1 MRHRLSRRGGWSYQH
16 RRDDLTR
23 GVCADQPVYMLALDD
38 PYPFYAQLRANDPV
52 HRVDGSN
59 FFLVSTWELVNEA
72 VMRPGDFSS
81 NLTASMV
88 LDPDGGVSEFT
99 MAPPGDPG
107 HVLGTADDPVH
118 AIHRKMVLPTVVAK
132 RVRALEP
139 LVNEAVERLWN
150 EGLGADGSI
159 DWVAAM
165 ANRLPMTLVSRLI
178 GLPSVDMEWLVTGA
192 YATAQMLDGAI
203 TPDQLKK
210 AIAAATE
217 LAGYLAEQFAAARK
231 DPGDNLLGD
240 FARHC
245 NARELR
251 PETAVIMLIQLVS
264 AGGESTAGLLGSSAL
279 TLAHREDIAAQLRGN
294 MDLLPAFIEEVVRM
308 ESPFRGHYRHVL
320 ADTELGGVDLAGGSH
335 LLLLWGSANRDP
347 AAFEAPDELRLD
359 RPSGKAHLG
368 FGRGDHF
375 CLGAALA
382 RLEAKTALTRLLS
395 ETRSIRATE
404 PPAWIPSVM
413 VRRLQ
418 KLPLEVEVA

>member
-1 MRHRLSRRGGWSYQH
+1 
-16 RRDDLTR
+16 
-23 GVCADQPVYMLALDD
+23 MLALDD
-38 PYPFYAQLRANDPV
+38 PYPFYARLRETDPV
-52 HRVDGSN
+52 HRVGDSN
-59 FFLVSTWELVNEA
+59 FYLVSTWELVNEA
-72 VMRPGDFSS
+72 VMRPQDFSS

-88 LDPDGGVSEFT
+88 LDPEGGVSEFT
-99 MAPPGDPG
+99 MAGPGDPG
-107 HVLGTADDPVH
+107 HVLGTADDPIH
-118 AIHRKMVLPTVVAK
+118 AVHRKMVLPTVVAK

-139 LVNEAVERLWN
+139 LVTGTVARLWS
-150 EGLGADGSI
+150 EGVGADGSI
-159 DWVAAM
+159 DWVAAI
-165 ANRLPMTLVSRLI
+165 ANQLPMTLVSRLI
-178 GLPSVDMEWLVTGA
+178 GFPPMDMQWLVTGS

-203 TPDQLKK
+203 TPEQLQK

-217 LAGYLAEQFAAARK
+217 MAAYLAEQFAAARK

-245 NARELR
+245 KAGDLK

-279 TLAHREDIAAQLRGN
+279 TLAHREDVAQQLREN
-294 MDLLPAFIEEVVRM
+294 MELLPAFIEEVVRM

-320 ADTELGGVDLAGGSH
+320 ADTTLGGVELPGGSH

-382 RLEAKTALTRLLS
+382 RLEARTALSHLLS
-395 ETRSIRATE
+395 ETRAIRATE

-418 KLPLEVEVA
+418 RLPLVVEVA

>member
-1 MRHRLSRRGGWSYQH
+1 
-16 RRDDLTR
+16 
-23 GVCADQPVYMLALDD
+23 MLALDD
-38 PYPFYAQLRANDPV
+38 PYPFYATLRETDPV
-52 HRVDGSN
+52 HRVGESN
-59 FFLVSTWELVNEA
+59 FYLVSTWDLVNEA
-72 VMRPGDFSS
+72 VMRPRDFSS

-88 LDPDGGVSEFT
+88 VDPDGGVSEFA
-99 MAPPGDPG
+99 MAGPGDPG

-118 AIHRKMVLPTVVAK
+118 AVHRKMVLPTVVAK

-139 LVNEAVERLWN
+139 LVTETVARLWG
-150 EGLGADGSI
+150 EGVGDDGVV

-165 ANRLPMTLVSRLI
+165 ANRLPMTVVSRLI
-178 GLPSVDMEWLVTGA
+178 GLPPVDMEWLVTGA
-192 YATAQMLDGAI
+192 YAAAQMLDGAI
-203 TPDQLKK
+203 TPLQLKK
-210 AIAAATE
+210 AIASATE
-217 LAGYLAEQFAAARK
+217 LAGYLADQFARARK

-245 NARELR
+245 NAGDLR
-251 PETAVIMLIQLVS
+251 AETAVIMLIQLVS

-279 TLAHREDIAAQLRGN
+279 ILAQRDDIANQLREQIG
-294 MDLLPAFIEEVVRM
+294 LLPAFIEEVVRL

-320 ADTELGGVDLAGGSH
+320 ADTALGGVDLPGGSH

-347 AAFEAPDELRLD
+347 VAFDEPDQVRLD

-382 RLEAKTALTRLLS
+382 RLEARTALTCLLS
-395 ETRSIRATE
+395 ETRAIRTSE

-418 KLPLEVEVA
+418 RLPLEVEVA

>member
-1 MRHRLSRRGGWSYQH
+1 
-16 RRDDLTR
+16 
-23 GVCADQPVYMLALDD
+23 MLALDD
-38 PYPFYAQLRANDPV
+38 PYPFYASLRETDPV
-52 HRVDGSN
+52 HRVADSD
-59 FFLVSTWELVNEA
+59 FYLVSTWELVNEA
-72 VMRPGDFSS
+72 VTRPRDFSS
-81 NLTASMV
+81 NLTATMV
-88 LDPDGGVSEFT
+88 LDPDGGVTPFT
-99 MAPPGDPG
+99 MAGPGDPG
-107 HVLGTADDPVH
+107 HVLGTADDPIH
-118 AIHRKMVLPTVVAK
+118 AVHRKMVLPTVVAK

-139 LVNEAVERLWN
+139 LVAETVARLWN
-150 EGLGADGSI
+150 EGLNEDGSI

-203 TPDQLKK
+203 TPDQLQK
-210 AIAAATE
+210 AIGAATE
-217 LAGYLAEQFAAARK
+217 LAGYLAEQFARARK

-245 NARELR
+245 NAGDL
-251 PETAVIMLIQLVS
+251 PAETAVIMLIQLVS

-279 TLAHREDIAAQLRGN
+279 MLAGRDDIANQLR
-294 MDLLPAFIEEVVRM
+294 DDIELLPAFIEEVVRL

-320 ADTELGGVDLAGGSH
+320 ADTTLGGVELPGGSH

-347 AAFEAPDELRLD
+347 AAFDAPDELRLD

-375 CLGAALA
+375 CVGAALA
-382 RLEAKTALTRLLS
+382 RLEVRTALTRLLR
-395 ETRSIRATE
+395 ETSAISTTE

-413 VRRLQ
+413 VRRLAR
-418 KLPLEVEVA
+418 LPLEVETQ

>member
-1 MRHRLSRRGGWSYQH
+1 
-16 RRDDLTR
+16 
-23 GVCADQPVYMLALDD
+23 MLALDD
-38 PYPFYAQLRANDPV
+38 PYPFYARLRETDPV
-52 HRVDGSN
+52 HRVGDSN
-59 FFLVSTWELVNEA
+59 FYLVSTWELVNEA
-72 VMRPGDFSS
+72 VMRPQDFSS

-88 LDPDGGVSEFT
+88 LDPEGGVSEFT
-99 MAPPGDPG
+99 MAGPGDPG
-107 HVLGTADDPVH
+107 HVLGTADDPIH
-118 AIHRKMVLPTVVAK
+118 AVHRKMVLPTVVAK

-139 LVNEAVERLWN
+139 LVTGTVARLWS
-150 EGLGADGSI
+150 EGVGADGSI
-159 DWVAAM
+159 DWVAAI
-165 ANRLPMTLVSRLI
+165 ANQLPMTLVSRLI
-178 GLPSVDMEWLVTGA
+178 GFPPMDMQWLVTGS

-203 TPDQLKK
+203 TPEQLQK

-217 LAGYLAEQFAAARK
+217 MAAYLAEQFAAARK

-245 NARELR
+245 NAGDLK

-279 TLAHREDIAAQLRGN
+279 TLAHREDVAQQLREN
-294 MDLLPAFIEEVVRM
+294 MELLPAFIEEVVRM

-320 ADTELGGVDLAGGSH
+320 ADTTLGGVELPGGSH

-382 RLEAKTALTRLLS
+382 RLEARTALSHLLS
-395 ETRSIRATE
+395 ETRAIRATE

-418 KLPLEVEVA
+418 RLPLVVEVA

>member
-1 MRHRLSRRGGWSYQH
+1 
-16 RRDDLTR
+16 
-23 GVCADQPVYMLALDD
+23 MLALDD
-38 PYPFYAQLRANDPV
+38 PYPFYASLRETDPV
-52 HRVDGSN
+52 HRVADSD
-59 FFLVSTWELVNEA
+59 FYLVSTWELVNEA
-72 VMRPGDFSS
+72 VTRPRDFSS
-81 NLTASMV
+81 NLTATMV
-88 LDPDGGVSEFT
+88 LDPDGGVTPFT
-99 MAPPGDPG
+99 MAGPGDPG
-107 HVLGTADDPVH
+107 HVLGTADDPIH
-118 AIHRKMVLPTVVAK
+118 AVHRKMVLPTVVAK

-139 LVNEAVERLWN
+139 LVAETVARLWN
-150 EGLGADGSI
+150 EGLNEDGSI

-203 TPDQLKK
+203 TPDQLQK
-210 AIAAATE
+210 AIGAATE
-217 LAGYLAEQFAAARK
+217 LAGYLAEQFARARK

-245 NARELR
+245 NAGDL
-251 PETAVIMLIQLVS
+251 PAETAVIMLIQLVS

-279 TLAHREDIAAQLRGN
+279 MLAGRHDIANQLR
-294 MDLLPAFIEEVVRM
+294 DDIELLPAFIEEVVRL

-320 ADTELGGVDLAGGSH
+320 ADTTLGGVELPGGSH

-347 AAFEAPDELRLD
+347 AAFDAPDELRLD

-375 CLGAALA
+375 CVGAALA
-382 RLEAKTALTRLLS
+382 RLEVRTALTRLLK
-395 ETRSIRATE
+395 ETSAIRATTE

-413 VRRLQ
+413 VRRLAR
-418 KLPLEVEVA
+418 LPLEVETH

>member
-1 MRHRLSRRGGWSYQH
+1 
-16 RRDDLTR
+16 
-23 GVCADQPVYMLALDD
+23 MLALDD
-38 PYPFYAQLRANDPV
+38 PYPFYASLRETDPV
-52 HRVDGSN
+52 HRVADSD
-59 FFLVSTWELVNEA
+59 FYLVSTWELVNEA
-72 VMRPGDFSS
+72 VTRPRDFSS
-81 NLTASMV
+81 NLTATMV
-88 LDPDGGVSEFT
+88 LDPDGGVTPFT
-99 MAPPGDPG
+99 MAGPGDPG
-107 HVLGTADDPVH
+107 HVLGTADDPIH
-118 AIHRKMVLPTVVAK
+118 AVHRKMVLPTVVAK

-139 LVNEAVERLWN
+139 LVAETVARLWS
-150 EGLGADGSI
+150 EGLNEDGSI

-203 TPDQLKK
+203 TPDQLQK
-210 AIAAATE
+210 AIGAATE
-217 LAGYLAEQFAAARK
+217 LAGYLAEQFARARK

-245 NARELR
+245 NAGDL
-251 PETAVIMLIQLVS
+251 PAETAVIMLIQLVS

-279 TLAHREDIAAQLRGN
+279 MLAGRDDIANQLR
-294 MDLLPAFIEEVVRM
+294 DDIELLPAFIEEVVRL

-320 ADTELGGVDLAGGSH
+320 ADTTLGGVELPGGSH

-347 AAFEAPDELRLD
+347 AAFDAPDELRLD

-375 CLGAALA
+375 CVGAALA
-382 RLEAKTALTRLLS
+382 RLEVRTALTRLLG
-395 ETRSIRATE
+395 ETSAVSTTE

-413 VRRLQ
+413 VRRLAR
-418 KLPLEVEVA
+418 LPLEVETH

>member
-1 MRHRLSRRGGWSYQH
+1 
-16 RRDDLTR
+16 
-23 GVCADQPVYMLALDD
+23 MLLLDD
-38 PYPFYAQLRANDPV
+38 PYPFYAQLRETDPV
-52 HRVDGSN
+52 HRVEDSN
-59 FFLVSTWELVNEA
+59 FYLVSTWELVNEA
-72 VMRPGDFSS
+72 VMRPQDFSS

-99 MAPPGDPG
+99 MAGPGDPG

-118 AIHRKMVLPTVVAK
+118 AIHRKMVLPAVVAK

-139 LVNEAVERLWN
+139 LVAETVARLWS
-150 EGLGADGSI
+150 EGLGDDGSI

-165 ANRLPMTLVSRLI
+165 SNRLPMTLVSRLI
-178 GLPSVDMEWLVTGA
+178 GLPLVDMEWLVTGA

-203 TPDQLKK
+203 TPEQLKA

-245 NARELR
+245 NARELK
-251 PETAVIMLIQLVS
+251 PETAVIMLIQLIS

-279 TLAHREDIAAQLRGN
+279 TLAHREDIAAQLRAN

-320 ADTELGGVDLAGGSH
+320 ADTTLGGVDLPGGSH

-347 AAFEAPDELRLD
+347 KAFEAPDELRLD

-382 RLEAKTALTRLLS
+382 RLEAKTALTLLLS
-395 ETRSIRATE
+395 KTRSIRTTE
-404 PPAWIPSVM
+404 PPTWIPSVM

-418 KLPLEVEVA
+418 RLPLEVEVA

>member
-1 MRHRLSRRGGWSYQH
+1 
-16 RRDDLTR
+16 
-23 GVCADQPVYMLALDD
+23 MLLLDD
-38 PYPFYAQLRANDPV
+38 PYPFYAQLRETDPV
-52 HRVDGSN
+52 HRVEDSN
-59 FFLVSTWELVNEA
+59 FYLVSTWELVNEA
-72 VMRPGDFSS
+72 VMRPQDFSS

-99 MAPPGDPG
+99 MAGPGDPG

-139 LVNEAVERLWN
+139 LVAETVAGLWT
-150 EGLGADGSI
+150 EGLGDDGSI

-165 ANRLPMTLVSRLI
+165 SNRLPMTLVSRLI
-178 GLPSVDMEWLVTGA
+178 GLPLVDMEWLVTGA

-203 TPDQLKK
+203 TPEQLKA

-240 FARHC
+240 FARQC
-245 NARELR
+245 NARELK

-279 TLAHREDIAAQLRGN
+279 TLAHRDDIAAQLRDN

-320 ADTELGGVDLAGGSH
+320 ADTSLGGVDLPGGSH

-347 AAFEAPDELRLD
+347 KAFDAPDELRLD

-395 ETRSIRATE
+395 ETRAITTSE

-418 KLPLEVEVA
+418 RLPLEVEVA

>member
-1 MRHRLSRRGGWSYQH
+1 
-16 RRDDLTR
+16 
-23 GVCADQPVYMLALDD
+23 
-38 PYPFYAQLRANDPV
+38 
-52 HRVDGSN
+52 
-59 FFLVSTWELVNEA
+59 
-72 VMRPGDFSS
+72 
-81 NLTASMV
+81 
-88 LDPDGGVSEFT
+88 
-99 MAPPGDPG
+99 
-107 HVLGTADDPVH
+107 
-118 AIHRKMVLPTVVAK
+118 MVLPTVVAK

-139 LVNEAVERLWN
+139 LVTDAVARLWS
-150 EGLGADGSI
+150 EGLDDDGSI

-178 GLPSVDMEWLVTGA
+178 GLPPVDMEWLVTGA

-210 AIAAATE
+210 AIASATE
-217 LAGYLAEQFAAARK
+217 LAGYLADQFARARK

-245 NARELR
+245 NAGDLR
-251 PETAVIMLIQLVS
+251 AETAVIMLIQLVS

-279 TLAHREDIAAQLRGN
+279 MLAGRPDIADQLRDDI
-294 MDLLPAFIEEVVRM
+294 DLLPAFIEEVVRL

-320 ADTELGGVDLAGGSH
+320 SDTDLGGVELPGGSH

-347 AAFEAPDELRLD
+347 AAFDAPDELRLD

-382 RLEAKTALTRLLS
+382 RLEVRTALTRLLS
-395 ETRSIRATE
+395 ETRAIRTTE

-418 KLPLEVEVA
+418 RLPLDVEVA

>member
-1 MRHRLSRRGGWSYQH
+1 
-16 RRDDLTR
+16 
-23 GVCADQPVYMLALDD
+23 MLALDD
-38 PYPFYAQLRANDPV
+38 PYPFYARLRETDPV
-52 HRVDGSN
+52 HRVGDSN
-59 FFLVSTWELVNEA
+59 FYLVSTWELVNEA
-72 VMRPGDFSS
+72 VMRPQDFSS

-88 LDPDGGVSEFT
+88 LDPEGGVSEFT
-99 MAPPGDPG
+99 MAGPGDPG
-107 HVLGTADDPVH
+107 HVLGTADDPIH
-118 AIHRKMVLPTVVAK
+118 AVHRKMVLPTVVAK

-139 LVNEAVERLWN
+139 LVTGTVARLWS
-150 EGLGADGSI
+150 EGVGADGSI

-165 ANRLPMTLVSRLI
+165 ANQLPMTLVSRLI
-178 GLPSVDMEWLVTGA
+178 GFPPMDMQWLVTGS

-203 TPDQLKK
+203 TPEQLQK

-217 LAGYLAEQFAAARK
+217 MAAYLAEQFAAARK

-245 NARELR
+245 NAGDLK

-279 TLAHREDIAAQLRGN
+279 TLAHREDVAQQLREN
-294 MDLLPAFIEEVVRM
+294 MELLPAFIEEVVRM

-320 ADTELGGVDLAGGSH
+320 ADTTLGGVELPGGSH

-382 RLEAKTALTRLLS
+382 RLEARTALSHLLS
-395 ETRSIRATE
+395 ETRAIRATE

-418 KLPLEVEVA
+418 RLPLVVEVA

>member
-1 MRHRLSRRGGWSYQH
+1 
-16 RRDDLTR
+16 
-23 GVCADQPVYMLALDD
+23 MLALDD
-38 PYPFYAQLRANDPV
+38 PYPFYAQLRETDPV
-52 HRVDGSN
+52 HRVSDSN
-59 FFLVSTWELVNEA
+59 FYLVSTWELVNDA
-72 VMRPGDFSS
+72 VMRPQDFSS

-99 MAPPGDPG
+99 MAGPGDPG
-107 HVLGTADDPVH
+107 HVLGTADDPIH
-118 AIHRKMVLPTVVAK
+118 AVHRKMVLPTVVAK

-139 LVNEAVERLWN
+139 LVTETVQRLWN
-150 EGLGADGSI
+150 DGVGDDGSI

-165 ANRLPMTLVSRLI
+165 ANQLPMTLVSRLI
-178 GLPSVDMEWLVTGA
+178 GFPPVDMEWLVTGS

-203 TPDQLKK
+203 SPEQLKA

-217 LAGYLAEQFAAARK
+217 LAAYLAEQFATARK

-245 NARELR
+245 NAGDLK

-279 TLAHREDIAAQLRGN
+279 TLAHRADIAQQLRES
-294 MDLLPAFIEEVVRM
+294 MELLPAFIEEIVRM

-320 ADTELGGVDLAGGSH
+320 ADTPLGGVDLPGGSH

-347 AAFEAPDELRLD
+347 AAFEAPGELRLD

-382 RLEAKTALTRLLS
+382 RLEARTALAHLLS
-395 ETRSIRATE
+395 ETRAIRATE
-404 PPAWIPSVM
+404 SPAWIPSVM

-418 KLPLEVEVA
+418 RLPLEVEVV

>member
-1 MRHRLSRRGGWSYQH
+1 LQIRLGI
-16 RRDDLTR
+16 
-23 GVCADQPVYMLALDD
+23 MLLLDD
-38 PYPFYAQLRANDPV
+38 PYPFYAQLRETDPV
-52 HRVDGSN
+52 HRVEDSN
-59 FFLVSTWELVNEA
+59 FYLVSTWELVNEA
-72 VMRPGDFSS
+72 VMRPQDFSS

-99 MAPPGDPG
+99 MAGPGDPG

-118 AIHRKMVLPTVVAK
+118 AIHRKMVLPAVVAK

-139 LVNEAVERLWN
+139 LVAETVARLWS
-150 EGLGADGSI
+150 EGLGDDGSI

-165 ANRLPMTLVSRLI
+165 SNRLPMTLVSRLI
-178 GLPSVDMEWLVTGA
+178 GLPLVDMEWLVTGA

-203 TPDQLKK
+203 TPEQLKA

-245 NARELR
+245 NARELK
-251 PETAVIMLIQLVS
+251 PETAVIMLIQLIS

-279 TLAHREDIAAQLRGN
+279 TLAHREDIAAQLRAN

-320 ADTELGGVDLAGGSH
+320 ADTTLGGVDLPGGSH

-347 AAFEAPDELRLD
+347 KAFEAPDELRLD

-382 RLEAKTALTRLLS
+382 RLEAKTALTLLLS
-395 ETRSIRATE
+395 KTRSIRTTE

-418 KLPLEVEVA
+418 RLPLEVEVA

>member
-1 MRHRLSRRGGWSYQH
+1 
-16 RRDDLTR
+16 
-23 GVCADQPVYMLALDD
+23 MLALDD
-38 PYPFYAQLRANDPV
+38 PYPFYAQLRETDPV
-52 HRVDGSN
+52 HRVSDSN
-59 FFLVSTWELVNEA
+59 FYLVSTWELVNEA
-72 VMRPGDFSS
+72 VMRPHDFSS

-99 MAPPGDPG
+99 MAGPGDPG
-107 HVLGTADDPVH
+107 HVLGTADDPIH
-118 AIHRKMVLPTVVAK
+118 AVHRKMVLPTVVAK
-132 RVRALEP
+132 RVRTLQP
-139 LVNEAVERLWN
+139 LVTETVERLWN
-150 EGLGADGSI
+150 DGVGDDGSI

-165 ANRLPMTLVSRLI
+165 ANQLPMTLVSRLI
-178 GLPSVDMEWLVTGA
+178 GFPPVDMEWLVTGS

-203 TPDQLKK
+203 SPEQLKA

-217 LAGYLAEQFAAARK
+217 LAAYLAEQFAAARK

-245 NARELR
+245 NAGDIK

-279 TLAHREDIAAQLRGN
+279 MLAYRADIAQQLRGN

-320 ADTELGGVDLAGGSH
+320 ADTTLGGVELAGGSH

-347 AAFEAPDELRLD
+347 AAFDAPDELRLD

-395 ETRSIRATE
+395 ETRTIRATE

-413 VRRLQ
+413 VRRLRR
-418 KLPLEVEVA
+418 LPLVVEVV

>member
-1 MRHRLSRRGGWSYQH
+1 
-16 RRDDLTR
+16 
-23 GVCADQPVYMLALDD
+23 MLALDD
-38 PYPFYAQLRANDPV
+38 PYPFYAHLRETDPV
-52 HRVDGSN
+52 HRVADSN
-59 FFLVSTWELVNEA
+59 FYLVSTWELVNEA
-72 VMRPGDFSS
+72 VMRPQDFSS

-99 MAPPGDPG
+99 MAGPGDPG

-118 AIHRKMVLPTVVAK
+118 ASHRKMVLPTVVAK
-132 RVRALEP
+132 RIRVLEP
-139 LVNEAVERLWN
+139 LVTDAVDRLWS

-159 DWVAAM
+159 DWVSAM

-178 GLPSVDMEWLVTGA
+178 GLPPVDMEWLVTGA

-210 AIAAATE
+210 AIASATE
-217 LAGYLAEQFAAARK
+217 LAGYLANQFAAARK
-231 DPGDNLLGD
+231 DPGENLLGD

-245 NARELR
+245 NAGDLR
-251 PETAVIMLIQLVS
+251 AETAVIMLIQLVS

-279 TLAHREDIAAQLRGN
+279 MLARREDIANQLRDN
-294 MDLLPAFIEEVVRM
+294 IDLLPSFIEEVVRL

-320 ADTELGGVDLAGGSH
+320 SDTTLGGVDLPGGSH
-335 LLLLWGSANRDP
+335 LLLMWGSANRDP

-359 RPSGKAHLG
+359 RPSGRAHLG

-375 CLGAALA
+375 CVGAALA
-382 RLEAKTALTRLLS
+382 RLETRIALTRLLS
-395 ETRSIRATE
+395 ETTAIRAAE

-413 VRRLQ
+413 VRRLHS
-418 KLPLEVEVA
+418 LPLEVAVA

>member
-1 MRHRLSRRGGWSYQH
+1 MQIRL
-16 RRDDLTR
+16 
-23 GVCADQPVYMLALDD
+23 AFMLVLDD
-38 PYPFYAQLRANDPV
+38 PYPFYAQLRETDPV
-52 HRVDGSN
+52 HRVDDSN
-59 FFLVSTWELVNEA
+59 FYLVSTWQLVNEA
-72 VMRPGDFSS
+72 VMRPHDFSS

-88 LDPDGGVSEFT
+88 LDPEGGVSEFT
-99 MAPPGDPG
+99 MAGPGDPG

-132 RVRALEP
+132 RIRALEP
-139 LVNEAVERLWN
+139 LVAETVARLWS
-150 EGLGADGSI
+150 EGLGDDGSI

-178 GLPSVDMEWLVTGA
+178 GLPTVDMEWLVTGA

-203 TPDQLKK
+203 TPEQLKT

-279 TLAHREDIAAQLRGN
+279 TLAHREDIAAQLRAN

-320 ADTELGGVDLAGGSH
+320 ADTTLGGEDLPAGSH

-347 AAFEAPDELRLD
+347 IAFDAPDELRLD
-359 RPSGKAHLG
+359 RPSGRAHLG

-395 ETRSIRATE
+395 ETRSIRTTE

-418 KLPLEVEVA
+418 RLPLEVDVA

>member
-1 MRHRLSRRGGWSYQH
+1 
-16 RRDDLTR
+16 
-23 GVCADQPVYMLALDD
+23 MLVLDD
-38 PYPFYAQLRANDPV
+38 PYPFYAQLRETDPV
-52 HRVDGSN
+52 HRVADSN
-59 FFLVSTWELVNEA
+59 FYLVSTWELVNEA

-99 MAPPGDPG
+99 MAGPGDPG
-107 HVLGTADDPVH
+107 HVLGTADDPIH
-118 AIHRKMVLPTVVAK
+118 AVHRKMVLPTVVAK

-139 LVNEAVERLWN
+139 LVTETVERLWN
-150 EGLGADGSI
+150 DGVNDDGSI

-165 ANRLPMTLVSRLI
+165 SNQLPMTLVSRLI
-178 GLPSVDMEWLVTGA
+178 GFPPVDMEWLVTGA

-231 DPGDNLLGD
+231 DPQDNLLGD

-279 TLAHREDIAAQLRGN
+279 TLAHRSDIAQQLRDN
-294 MDLLPAFIEEVVRM
+294 MELLPAFIEEVVRM
-308 ESPFRGHYRHVL
+308 ESPFRGHYRHVN
-320 ADTELGGVDLAGGSH
+320 ADTTLGGVEVPGGSH

-382 RLEAKTALTRLLS
+382 RLEAKAALTRLLS
-395 ETRSIRATE
+395 GTRSIRATE
-404 PPAWIPSVM
+404 PHSWVPSVM

-418 KLPLEVEVA
+418 SLPLEVELA

>member
-1 MRHRLSRRGGWSYQH
+1 
-16 RRDDLTR
+16 
-23 GVCADQPVYMLALDD
+23 MLVLDD
-38 PYPFYAQLRANDPV
+38 PYPFYATLRNTDPV
-52 HRVDGSN
+52 HRVGDST
-59 FFLVSTWELVNEA
+59 FYLVSTWNLVNEA
-72 VMRPGDFSS
+72 VTRPRDFSS

-88 LDPDGGVSEFT
+88 LDPDGGVGEFT
-99 MAPPGDPG
+99 MAGPGDPG
-107 HVLGTADDPVH
+107 HVLGTADDPIH
-118 AIHRKMVLPTVVAK
+118 AVHRKLVLPTVVAK

-139 LVNEAVERLWN
+139 LVAETVERLWN
-150 EGLGADGSI
+150 EGLADDGSI

-203 TPDQLKK
+203 TPEQLQK
-210 AIAAATE
+210 AIGAATE
-217 LAGYLAEQFAAARK
+217 LAGYLADQFARARK

-245 NARELR
+245 NAGDLR
-251 PETAVIMLIQLVS
+251 AETAVIMLIQLVS

-279 TLAHREDIAAQLRGN
+279 MLAHRDDIADQLRDN
-294 MDLLPAFIEEVVRM
+294 IELLPAFIEEVVRL

-320 ADTELGGVDLAGGSH
+320 ADTTLGGVDLPGGSH

-382 RLEAKTALTRLLS
+382 RLEARTALTRLLS
-395 ETRSIRATE
+395 ETRAIRSTE

-418 KLPLEVEVA
+418 RLPLEVEVG

>member
-1 MRHRLSRRGGWSYQH
+1 
-16 RRDDLTR
+16 
-23 GVCADQPVYMLALDD
+23 
-38 PYPFYAQLRANDPV
+38 
-52 HRVDGSN
+52 
-59 FFLVSTWELVNEA
+59 
-72 VMRPGDFSS
+72 
-81 NLTASMV
+81 
-88 LDPDGGVSEFT
+88 
-99 MAPPGDPG
+99 MAGAGDPG

-132 RVRALEP
+132 RIRALEP
-139 LVNEAVERLWN
+139 LVIETVAKLWS
-150 EGLGADGSI
+150 EGLNEDGSI

-178 GLPSVDMEWLVTGA
+178 GLPPVDMEWLVTGA

-203 TPDQLKK
+203 TPEQLKM
-210 AIAAATE
+210 AIGAATE

-245 NARELR
+245 NARELK

-279 TLAHREDIAAQLRGN
+279 TLAHREDIAAQLRAN

-320 ADTELGGVDLAGGSH
+320 TDTTLGGVDLPGGSH

-347 AAFEAPDELRLD
+347 KAFEAPDELRLD

-382 RLEAKTALTRLLS
+382 RLEAKIALTRLLS
-395 ETRSIRATE
+395 ETRAIRTME

-418 KLPLEVEVA
+418 RLPLEVEVA

>member
-1 MRHRLSRRGGWSYQH
+1 
-16 RRDDLTR
+16 
-23 GVCADQPVYMLALDD
+23 MLALDD
-38 PYPFYAQLRANDPV
+38 PYPFYARLRETDPV
-52 HRVDGSN
+52 HRVGDSN
-59 FFLVSTWELVNEA
+59 FYLVSTWELVNEA
-72 VMRPGDFSS
+72 VMRPQDFSS

-88 LDPDGGVSEFT
+88 LDPEGGVSEFT
-99 MAPPGDPG
+99 MAGPGDPG
-107 HVLGTADDPVH
+107 HVLGTADDPIH
-118 AIHRKMVLPTVVAK
+118 AVHRKMVLPTVVAK

-139 LVNEAVERLWN
+139 LVTGTVARLWS
-150 EGLGADGSI
+150 EGVGADGSI

-165 ANRLPMTLVSRLI
+165 ANQLPMTLVSRLI
-178 GLPSVDMEWLVTGA
+178 GFPPMDMQWLVTGS

-203 TPDQLKK
+203 TPEQLQK

-217 LAGYLAEQFAAARK
+217 MAAYLAEQFAAARK

-245 NARELR
+245 NAGDLK

-279 TLAHREDIAAQLRGN
+279 TLAHREDVAQQLREN
-294 MDLLPAFIEEVVRM
+294 MELLPAFIEEVVRM

-320 ADTELGGVDLAGGSH
+320 ADTTLGGVELPGGSH
-335 LLLLWGSANRDP
+335 LLLLWASANRDP

-382 RLEAKTALTRLLS
+382 RLEARTASSHLLS
-395 ETRSIRATE
+395 ETRAIRATE

-418 KLPLEVEVA
+418 RLPLVVEVA

>member
-1 MRHRLSRRGGWSYQH
+1 
-16 RRDDLTR
+16 
-23 GVCADQPVYMLALDD
+23 MLALDD
-38 PYPFYAQLRANDPV
+38 PYPFYARLRETDPV
-52 HRVDGSN
+52 HRVGDSN
-59 FFLVSTWELVNEA
+59 FYLVSTWELVNEA
-72 VMRPGDFSS
+72 VMRPQDFSS

-88 LDPDGGVSEFT
+88 LDPEGGVSEFT
-99 MAPPGDPG
+99 MAGPGDPG
-107 HVLGTADDPVH
+107 HVLGTADDPIH
-118 AIHRKMVLPTVVAK
+118 AVHRKMVLPTVVAK

-139 LVNEAVERLWN
+139 LVTGTVARLWS
-150 EGLGADGSI
+150 EGVGADGSI

-165 ANRLPMTLVSRLI
+165 ANQLPMTLVSRLI
-178 GLPSVDMEWLVTGA
+178 GFPPVDTQWLVTGS

-203 TPDQLKK
+203 TPEQLQK

-217 LAGYLAEQFAAARK
+217 MAAYLAEQFAAARK

-245 NARELR
+245 NAGDLK

-279 TLAHREDIAAQLRGN
+279 TLAHREDVAQQLREN
-294 MDLLPAFIEEVVRM
+294 MELLPAFIEEVVRM

-320 ADTELGGVDLAGGSH
+320 ADTTLGGVELPGGSH

-382 RLEAKTALTRLLS
+382 RLEARTALSHLLS
-395 ETRSIRATE
+395 ETRAIRATE

-418 KLPLEVEVA
+418 RLPLVVEVA

>member
-1 MRHRLSRRGGWSYQH
+1 
-16 RRDDLTR
+16 
-23 GVCADQPVYMLALDD
+23 MLALDD
-38 PYPFYAQLRANDPV
+38 PYPFYARLRETDPV
-52 HRVDGSN
+52 HRVADSD
-59 FFLVSTWELVNEA
+59 FYLVSTWELVNEA
-72 VMRPGDFSS
+72 VMRPRDFSS

-99 MAPPGDPG
+99 MAGLGDPG

-118 AIHRKMVLPTVVAK
+118 AVHRKMVLPTVVAK

-139 LVNEAVERLWN
+139 MVFEAAERLWN
-150 EGLGADGSI
+150 EGLNDDGSI

-178 GLPSVDMEWLVTGA
+178 GLPTVDMEWLVTGA

-203 TPDQLKK
+203 TPDQLQT
-210 AIAAATE
+210 AIGAATE
-217 LAGYLAEQFAAARK
+217 LAGYLADQFAGARK

-240 FARHC
+240 LARHC
-245 NARELR
+245 NARDLK

-279 TLAHREDIAAQLRGN
+279 MLAGRPDVAQRLRDDI
-294 MDLLPAFIEEVVRM
+294 DLLPAFIEEVVRL
-308 ESPFRGHYRHVL
+308 ESPFRGHYRHVV
-320 ADTELGGVDLAGGSH
+320 ADTTLGGVEVPGGSH

-347 AAFEAPDELRLD
+347 AAFDAPDELRLD

-382 RLEAKTALTRLLS
+382 RLEVKTALTRLLG
-395 ETRSIRATE
+395 ETSAISTTQ

-413 VRRLQ
+413 VRRLHS
-418 KLPLEVEVA
+418 LPLEVEVA

>member
-1 MRHRLSRRGGWSYQH
+1 
-16 RRDDLTR
+16 
-23 GVCADQPVYMLALDD
+23 MLVLDD
-38 PYPFYAQLRANDPV
+38 PYPFYATLRNTDPV
-52 HRVDGSN
+52 HRVGDSS
-59 FFLVSTWELVNEA
+59 FYLVSTWDLVNEA
-72 VMRPGDFSS
+72 VMRPRDFSS

-99 MAPPGDPG
+99 MAGPGNRG

-118 AIHRKMVLPTVVAK
+118 AVHRKMVLPTVVAK
-132 RVRALEP
+132 RVRVLEP
-139 LVNEAVERLWN
+139 LVTDAVAGLWS
-150 EGLGADGSI
+150 EGLDDDGSI

-178 GLPSVDMEWLVTGA
+178 GLPPVDMEWLVTGA

-210 AIAAATE
+210 AIASATE
-217 LAGYLAEQFAAARK
+217 LAGYLADQFARARK
-231 DPGDNLLGD
+231 DPGENLLGD

-245 NARELR
+245 NAGDLR
-251 PETAVIMLIQLVS
+251 AETAVIMLIQLVS

-279 TLAHREDIAAQLRGN
+279 MLAGRPDIADQLRDDI
-294 MDLLPAFIEEVVRM
+294 DLLPAFIEEVVRL

-320 ADTELGGVDLAGGSH
+320 SDTDLGGVELPGGSH

-347 AAFEAPDELRLD
+347 AAFDAPDELRLD

-382 RLEAKTALTRLLS
+382 RLEVRTALTHLLS
-395 ETRSIRATE
+395 ETRAIRTTE

-418 KLPLEVEVA
+418 RLPLDVEVA

>member
-1 MRHRLSRRGGWSYQH
+1 
-16 RRDDLTR
+16 
-23 GVCADQPVYMLALDD
+23 MLVLDD
-38 PYPFYAQLRANDPV
+38 PYPFYAQLRETDPV
-52 HRVDGSN
+52 HRVADSN
-59 FFLVSTWELVNEA
+59 FYLVSTWELVNEA
-72 VMRPGDFSS
+72 VMRPRDFSS

-88 LDPDGGVSEFT
+88 LDPEGGVSEFT
-99 MAPPGDPG
+99 MAGLGDPG

-132 RVRALEP
+132 RVRSLEP
-139 LVNEAVERLWN
+139 LVFETAERLWN
-150 EGLGADGSI
+150 EGLNVDGSI

-165 ANRLPMTLVSRLI
+165 ANRLPMTLVSQLI
-178 GLPSVDMEWLVTGA
+178 GLPPVDMEWLVTGA

-203 TPDQLKK
+203 TPDQLHK
-210 AIAAATE
+210 AIGAATE
-217 LAGYLAEQFAAARK
+217 LAGYLADQFAKARK

-245 NARELR
+245 NARDLK

-279 TLAHREDIAAQLRGN
+279 MLAGRPEVAQRLRDDIG
-294 MDLLPAFIEEVVRM
+294 LLPAFIEEVVRL
-308 ESPFRGHYRHVL
+308 ESPFRGHYRHVV
-320 ADTELGGVDLAGGSH
+320 ADTTLGGVDLPGGSH

-347 AAFEAPDELRLD
+347 AAFDAPDELRLD

-382 RLEAKTALTRLLS
+382 RLEAKSALTRLLG
-395 ETRSIRATE
+395 ETRSISTTQ

-418 KLPLEVEVA
+418 SLPLEVEVA

>member
-1 MRHRLSRRGGWSYQH
+1 
-16 RRDDLTR
+16 
-23 GVCADQPVYMLALDD
+23 MLALDD
-38 PYPFYAQLRANDPV
+38 PYPFYATLRETDPV
-52 HRVDGSN
+52 HRVGESN
-59 FFLVSTWELVNEA
+59 FYLVSTWDLVNEA
-72 VMRPGDFSS
+72 VMRPRDFSS

-88 LDPDGGVSEFT
+88 VDPDGGVSEFA
-99 MAPPGDPG
+99 MAGPGDPG

-118 AIHRKMVLPTVVAK
+118 AVHRKMVLPTVVAK

-139 LVNEAVERLWN
+139 LVTETVARLWG
-150 EGLGADGSI
+150 EGVGDDGVV

-178 GLPSVDMEWLVTGA
+178 GLPPVDMEWLVTGA
-192 YATAQMLDGAI
+192 YAAAQMLDGAI
-203 TPDQLKK
+203 TPLQLKK
-210 AIAAATE
+210 AIASATE
-217 LAGYLAEQFAAARK
+217 LAGYLADQFARARK

-245 NARELR
+245 NAGDLR
-251 PETAVIMLIQLVS
+251 AETAVIMLIQLVS

-279 TLAHREDIAAQLRGN
+279 ILAQRDDIANQLREQIG
-294 MDLLPAFIEEVVRM
+294 LLPAFIEEVVRL

-320 ADTELGGVDLAGGSH
+320 ADTALGGVDLPGGSH

-347 AAFEAPDELRLD
+347 VAFDEPDQVRLD

-382 RLEAKTALTRLLS
+382 RLEARTALTCLLS
-395 ETRSIRATE
+395 ETRAIRTSE

-418 KLPLEVEVA
+418 RLPLEVEVA

>member
-1 MRHRLSRRGGWSYQH
+1 
-16 RRDDLTR
+16 
-23 GVCADQPVYMLALDD
+23 MLLLDD
-38 PYPFYAQLRANDPV
+38 PYPFYAQLRETDPV
-52 HRVDGSN
+52 HRVEDSN
-59 FFLVSTWELVNEA
+59 FYLVSTWELVNEA
-72 VMRPGDFSS
+72 VMRPQDFSS

-99 MAPPGDPG
+99 MAGPGDPG

-118 AIHRKMVLPTVVAK
+118 AIHRKMVLPAVVAK

-139 LVNEAVERLWN
+139 LVAETVARLWS
-150 EGLGADGSI
+150 EGLGDDGSI

-165 ANRLPMTLVSRLI
+165 SNRLPMTLVSRLI
-178 GLPSVDMEWLVTGA
+178 GLPLVDMEWLVTGA

-203 TPDQLKK
+203 TPEQLKA

-245 NARELR
+245 NARELK
-251 PETAVIMLIQLVS
+251 PETAVIMLIQLIS

-279 TLAHREDIAAQLRGN
+279 TLAHREDIAAQLRAN

-320 ADTELGGVDLAGGSH
+320 ADTTLGGVDLPGGSH

-347 AAFEAPDELRLD
+347 KAFEAPDELRLD

-382 RLEAKTALTRLLS
+382 RLEAKTALTLLLS
-395 ETRSIRATE
+395 KTRSIRTTE

-418 KLPLEVEVA
+418 RLPLEVEVA

>member
-1 MRHRLSRRGGWSYQH
+1 MQIRL
-16 RRDDLTR
+16 LF
-23 GVCADQPVYMLALDD
+23 MLVLDD
-38 PYPFYAQLRANDPV
+38 PYPFYAQLRETDPV
-52 HRVDGSN
+52 HRVDDSN
-59 FFLVSTWELVNEA
+59 FYLVSTWELVNEA
-72 VMRPGDFSS
+72 VMRAQDFSS

-88 LDPDGGVSEFT
+88 LDADGGVSEFT

-118 AIHRKMVLPTVVAK
+118 AIHRKMVLPTLVA
-132 RVRALEP
+132 RRIRALEP
-139 LVNEAVERLWN
+139 LVTETAARLWR

-178 GLPSVDMEWLVTGA
+178 GLPPVDMEWLVTGA

-203 TPDQLKK
+203 TPDQLQK

-217 LAGYLAEQFAAARK
+217 LAGYLAEQFFAARK

-245 NARELR
+245 NARELK

-279 TLAHREDIAAQLRGN
+279 TLAHREDIAAQLREN
-294 MDLLPAFIEEVVRM
+294 IELLPAFIEEVVRM

-320 ADTELGGVDLAGGSH
+320 ADTTLGGVDLPGGSH

-347 AAFEAPDELRLD
+347 KAFDAPDVLRLD
-359 RPSGKAHLG
+359 RPSGRAHLG

-375 CLGAALA
+375 CVGAALA
-382 RLEAKTALTRLLS
+382 RLEAKTALTRLLT
-395 ETRSIRATE
+395 ETRAIRTNE

-418 KLPLEVEVA
+418 KLPLEVVVA

>member
-1 MRHRLSRRGGWSYQH
+1 
-16 RRDDLTR
+16 
-23 GVCADQPVYMLALDD
+23 MLVLDD
-38 PYPFYAQLRANDPV
+38 PYPFYATLRNTDPV
-52 HRVDGSN
+52 HRVGDSS
-59 FFLVSTWELVNEA
+59 FYLVSTWDLVNEA
-72 VMRPGDFSS
+72 VMRPKDFSS

-99 MAPPGDPG
+99 MAGPGNPG

-118 AIHRKMVLPTVVAK
+118 AVHRKMVLPTVVAK

-139 LVNEAVERLWN
+139 LVTDAVAGLWS
-150 EGLGADGSI
+150 ESLDDDGSI

-178 GLPSVDMEWLVTGA
+178 GLPPVDMEWLVTGA

-210 AIAAATE
+210 AIASATE
-217 LAGYLAEQFAAARK
+217 LAGYLADQFARARK
-231 DPGDNLLGD
+231 DPGENLLGD

-245 NARELR
+245 NAGDLR
-251 PETAVIMLIQLVS
+251 AETAVIMLIQLVS

-279 TLAHREDIAAQLRGN
+279 MLAGRPDIADQLRDDI
-294 MDLLPAFIEEVVRM
+294 DLLPAFIEEVVRL

-320 ADTELGGVDLAGGSH
+320 SDTDLGGVELPGGSH

-347 AAFEAPDELRLD
+347 AAFDAPDELRLD

-382 RLEAKTALTRLLS
+382 RLEVRTALTRLLS
-395 ETRSIRATE
+395 ETRAIRTTE

-418 KLPLEVEVA
+418 RLPLDVEVA

>member
-1 MRHRLSRRGGWSYQH
+1 
-16 RRDDLTR
+16 
-23 GVCADQPVYMLALDD
+23 MLVLND
-38 PYPFYAQLRANDPV
+38 PYPFYAHLRETDPV
-52 HRVDGSN
+52 HRVSDSN
-59 FFLVSTWELVNEA
+59 FYLVSTWELVNEA
-72 VMRPGDFSS
+72 VMRPQDFSS

-88 LDPDGGVSEFT
+88 LDSDGGVSEFT
-99 MAPPGDPG
+99 MAGPGDPG
-107 HVLGTADDPVH
+107 HVLGTADDPIH
-118 AIHRKMVLPTVVAK
+118 AVHRKMVLPTVVAK

-139 LVNEAVERLWN
+139 LVTETVARLWS
-150 EGLGADGSI
+150 EGVGDDGSI

-165 ANRLPMTLVSRLI
+165 ANQLPMTLVSRLI
-178 GLPSVDMEWLVTGA
+178 GFPPVDMEWLVTGS

-203 TPDQLKK
+203 TPEQLRA
-210 AIAAATE
+210 AITAATE

-245 NARELR
+245 NARELK

-279 TLAHREDIAAQLRGN
+279 TLAHRADIAQQLREN
-294 MDLLPAFIEEVVRM
+294 MELLPAFIEEIVRM

-320 ADTELGGVDLAGGSH
+320 ADTTLGGVDLPGGSH

-382 RLEAKTALTRLLS
+382 RLEARTALAHLLS
-395 ETRSIRATE
+395 ETRAIRATE
-404 PPAWIPSVM
+404 SPAWIPSVM

-418 KLPLEVEVA
+418 RLPLQVEVV